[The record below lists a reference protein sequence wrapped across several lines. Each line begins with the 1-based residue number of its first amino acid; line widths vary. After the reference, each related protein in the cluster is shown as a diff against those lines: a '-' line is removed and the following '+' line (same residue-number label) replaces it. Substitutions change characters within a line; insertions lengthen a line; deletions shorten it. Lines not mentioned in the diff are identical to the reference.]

1 MEWIYKKIWELKS
14 KALTLENKARIQQLQ
29 QLLDGDG
36 NVSTSNNASE
46 KRDKNN
52 SANSP
57 KLKDKNDSSN
67 DTNIEEDINTFLF
80 NRYNR

>member
-14 KALTLENKARIQQLQ
+14 KALTLENKAKIQQLQ
-29 QLLDGDG
+29 QLLDGDE
-36 NVSTSNNASE
+36 NVSNDSE
-46 KRDKNN
+46 KVDKNN

-57 KLKDKNDSSN
+57 KLKANSNSSKDSI
-67 DTNIEEDINTFLF
+67 TNEEEEIHRFLF